1 MMRYSS
7 RQWEKRGKKR
17 MESNYIWNKE
27 KSVELGAGEQAVTEV
42 MSTGDLWVPKID
54 PGRAGCLD

>member
-1 MMRYSS
+1 
-7 RQWEKRGKKR
+7 

>member
-1 MMRYSS
+1 
-7 RQWEKRGKKR
+7 

-42 MSTGDLWVPKID
+42 MSTGDLRVPKID